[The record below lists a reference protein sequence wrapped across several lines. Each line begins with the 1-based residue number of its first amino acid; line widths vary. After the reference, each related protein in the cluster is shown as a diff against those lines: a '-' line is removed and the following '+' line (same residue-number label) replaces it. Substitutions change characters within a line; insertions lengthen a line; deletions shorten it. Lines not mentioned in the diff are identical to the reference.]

1 MTSLSIKRKA
11 VCEQDIDEEG
21 NDDGG
26 DDDVDGDDKND
37 FDQSFACVTRGVL
50 YTLIKCANLDPRMLY
65 RVFTFLFD
73 SFCFGKILQPVIGL
87 SSLGGRLVEVMEGQN
102 GEEAERYGRWEY

>member
-50 YTLIKCANLDPRMLY
+50 YTLIKCSNLDPGCCTGCSH
-65 RVFTFLFD
+65 FFLILFV
-73 SFCFGKILQPVIGL
+73 SVRFC
-87 SSLGGRLVEVMEGQN
+87 SLLLD
-102 GEEAERYGRWEY
+102 